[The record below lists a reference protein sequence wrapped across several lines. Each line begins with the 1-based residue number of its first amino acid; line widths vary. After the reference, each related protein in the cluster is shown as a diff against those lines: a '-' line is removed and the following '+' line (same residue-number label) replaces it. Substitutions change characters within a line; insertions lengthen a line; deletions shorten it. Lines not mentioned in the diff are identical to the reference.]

1 MERTQEELLAGGG
14 AIMAAPKAIKLPR
27 VRLESTPTSM
37 AVNSVTDLPKGVIL
51 TGAEKLRQDGLT
63 GKGIRVAVID
73 SGVDADHPGFNGQV
87 TKQFWFR
94 GGSLEGQ
101 DSHGTHVAG
110 TIHMMA
116 PEAEIYDYRVFG
128 STGDWEVDKAIT
140 TSIYEAVFDKCNVI
154 NMSLGG
160 RYPSADM
167 HAAVKYASS
176 KGVIVVCAAG
186 NEGDGDPLTNERSFP
201 AMWGQTISIAAVSK
215 KQNLPVVNFSN
226 SNPQVDYAG
235 IGLNV
240 TSFKPGGG
248 FFTISGTSMACPHV
262 AGLVAALLSGD
273 SDFGK
278 NKEVKRNL
286 RKLLNDKYLV
296 DIGQPGRD
304 NESGL
309 GFLTYLDETEFNL
322 AFRN

>member
-1 MERTQEELLAGGG
+1 
-14 AIMAAPKAIKLPR
+14 MAAPKAIKLPR
-27 VRLESTPTSM
+27 VRLESTPSSM
-37 AVNSVTDLPKGVIL
+37 VVNSVTDLPKGVIL

-94 GGSLEGQ
+94 GGPLEGE
-101 DSHGTHVAG
+101 DNHGTHVAG

-128 STGDWEVDKAIT
+128 SNGDWEVDKAIVT
-140 TSIYEAVFDKCNVI
+140 CIYQAVFDKCKVI
-154 NMSLGG
+154 NMSLGEA
-160 RYPSADM
+160 YPTADM
-167 HAAVKYASS
+167 HTAVKYANS

-201 AMWGQTISIAAVSK
+201 AMWDQTISIAAVSK

-226 SNPQVDYAG
+226 SNPLVDYAG

-262 AGLVAALLSGD
+262 AGLIAALLSGD

-286 RKLLNDKYLV
+286 CKLLNDKYLM

-309 GFLTYLDETEFNL
+309 GFLTYLDATEFNL